1 MEFRVRLN
9 SSLPPSH
16 VRNRHDRRRR
26 RDVLT
31 RRQWIG
37 VRVSPRL
44 SLAKYQF
51 ARLKP
56 RNERNEN
63 GRAASIKCYGNGKR
77 KTRKLSIMTTT
88 TQHLT
93 DVPNEVY
100 IASLNDCRS
109 TADDDFEDS
118 CLSCD
123 CRSDDSGASA
133 DGGDND
139 DRGRERS
146 APSPPSLEAL
156 LLVAG
161 RPGPDSEPSRP
172 PALSR
177 KTPANP
183 RRRQGAKDDRT
194 RTTGGPGTFK
204 TPTKTADTPRP
215 GAETSELAATT
226 RRRAPP
232 KTAAPGRQR
241 LLLAFADHS
250 PLPFAVPRKAN
261 GSLNFTL

>member
-1 MEFRVRLN
+1 
-9 SSLPPSH
+9 
-16 VRNRHDRRRR
+16 
-26 RDVLT
+26 
-31 RRQWIG
+31 
-37 VRVSPRL
+37 
-44 SLAKYQF
+44 
-51 ARLKP
+51 
-56 RNERNEN
+56 
-63 GRAASIKCYGNGKR
+63 
-77 KTRKLSIMTTT
+77 MTTT

-123 CRSDDSGASA
+123 CRSDDYDSGASA
-133 DGGDND
+133 DGGDNGN
-139 DRGRERS
+139 RGRERS

-161 RPGPDSEPSRP
+161 RPGPDSEPSRRS
-172 PALSR
+172 ALSR
-177 KTPANP
+177 ETPANP

-194 RTTGGPGTFK
+194 RTAGGPGTFK

-215 GAETSELAATT
+215 RTGAETSELAATT